1 MPNRARLTSTA
12 ALGLG
17 ALAALAAGALLPGAP
32 EALGEAVAAPAAQ
45 ATAVSPQPTPVSPQP
60 TPPAR
65 RELRFYS
72 VAPRFERYYA
82 QVEGFRVMGR
92 PISPLGFPTGLP
104 SQYFEK
110 ARLEDHTATEARPEW
125 QYQYGLLV
133 DELLAVR
140 SPVPLGGDR
149 STLTYAEVTRAASVE
164 RRIAPPLATAADALT
179 GAVTALADGSVFVP
193 FSADLSPAPGH
204 AVPVYFWEYLN
215 REDLFPGGW
224 LHDVGLPLTEPLAAI
239 VDKGI
244 ILDGQLVRVS
254 DRPITVQA
262 FQRTVL
268 TYDPANPA
276 GWQVE
281 RANVGTDYH
290 YVFPERVPA

>member
-1 MPNRARLTSTA
+1 MRNRAPLTSTG

-17 ALAALAAGALLPGAP
+17 VLVALAAGALLTAAP
-32 EALGEAVAAPAAQ
+32 EARGEAVAAPAAQ

-60 TPPAR
+60 APPAR

-82 QVEGFRVMGR
+82 LVEGFRVMGR
-92 PISPLGFPTGLP
+92 AISPLGTPTGLP

-110 ARLEDHTATEARPEW
+110 ARLEDHTASETRPEW

-133 DELLAVR
+133 DELLAAR

-149 STLTYAEVTRAASVE
+149 STLTYADIAQAAVPE
-164 RRIAPPLATAADALT
+164 GRIASPPGGAADALT
-179 GAVTALADGSVFVP
+179 GAVTALANGSVFVP

-204 AVPVYFWEYLN
+204 TVPAYFWEYLN

-224 LHDVGLPLTEPLAAI
+224 LHDVGLPLTEPLGAV

-244 ILDGQLVRVS
+244 VVEGQLVRVS

-262 FQRTVL
+262 FQRAVL

-281 RANVGTDYH
+281 RANVGTDFWG
-290 YVFPERVPA
+290 VFPERVPQ